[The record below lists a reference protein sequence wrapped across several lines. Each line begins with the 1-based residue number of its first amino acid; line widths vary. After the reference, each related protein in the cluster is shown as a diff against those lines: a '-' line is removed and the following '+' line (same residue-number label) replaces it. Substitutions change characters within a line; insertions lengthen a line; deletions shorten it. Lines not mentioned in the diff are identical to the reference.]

1 MNSPFQFKYFLVFS
15 LRGELQLFQLLL
27 LLTGGKVQV
36 DSFLFALSQDFTEM
50 TDGLF
55 LFEGA
60 LGFLFGQFSG
70 RLMHVA
76 QNVLKL

>member
-1 MNSPFQFKYFLVFS
+1 M
-15 LRGELQLFQLLL
+15 
-27 LLTGGKVQV
+27 QV
-36 DSFLFALSQDFTEM
+36 DSFLFAMSQDFTEM